1 MIEYK
6 LVPIGDMN
14 HAVTEGRPLLN
25 SNEKT
30 VNEEISLTD
39 RKPISGGS
47 DIKDYIFKILTDNTI
62 NKKSKMKLF
71 KGVMQKQH
79 DK

>member
-14 HAVTEGRPLLN
+14 HAVTEGKPLLN

-47 DIKDYIFKILTDNTI
+47 DIKDYILKIGEPGVSGD
-62 NKKSKMKLF
+62 LF
-71 KGVMQKQH
+71 IFFF
-79 DK
+79 